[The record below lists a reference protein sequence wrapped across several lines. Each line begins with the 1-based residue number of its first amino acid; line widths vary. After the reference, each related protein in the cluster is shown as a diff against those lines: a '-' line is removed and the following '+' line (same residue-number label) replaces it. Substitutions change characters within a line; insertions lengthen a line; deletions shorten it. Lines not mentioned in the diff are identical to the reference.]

1 MSNDNECKNNTMIAG
16 VKNRNSATR
25 QDVVNAARDVSLAAH
40 RCENQAEDQNG
51 QDRLVSVFDLA
62 WNGLKVAGN
71 RARQGFNE
79 LTGDEK
85 AAQNAKRDAERAEK
99 ELGSEW
105 RHYGLSDLAV
115 DVGTTVIGGAAG
127 RLVFRGAVGLAGKAG
142 FLQNKAAVQE
152 AASGGYRLLGTLT
165 DTTESA
171 FKKAGATL
179 ASVET
184 AVGNQ
189 VKDKAA
195 DALVKIADKTNDF
208 GNAVKKEAGNLM
220 ETAER
225 TNHKSSIVAKQA
237 RETPLQFDVV
247 VSSKGAKSL
256 DAGTVSGIIGAAMMR
271 QSFSTEGQTTAK
283 STSDTRLEMRQ
294 IADELD
300 RQEKPVTTQM
310 LLDVHEQLKRRNLDK
325 GEPERQGLDVNEQ
338 KALKGIVKNMN
349 VVPDELM
356 P

>member
-1 MSNDNECKNNTMIAG
+1 MSSKDKCNNNTIIGG
-16 VKNRNSATR
+16 VQNRNSAVR
-25 QDVVNAARDVSLAAH
+25 QDVVNAARDVSLSAH
-40 RCENQAEDQNG
+40 GCDNPAEDKYG
-51 QDRLVSVFDLA
+51 QDRLVSVFDMA
-62 WNGLKVAGN
+62 WSGLKIAGS

-85 AAQNAKRDAERAEK
+85 AAKTAKIDAERAEN
-99 ELGSEW
+99 ELSGEW

-142 FLQNKAAVQE
+142 FLQNKAVVQE

-195 DALVKIADKTNDF
+195 DILVKAADKAHDLSNT
-208 GNAVKKEAGNLM
+208 AKEASNLLDA
-220 ETAER
+220 AER
-225 TNHKSSIVAKQA
+225 TNHKSSIVGRQA
-237 RETPLQFDVV
+237 RETPLQFDVIV
-247 VSSKGAKSL
+247 GKQGQKTF

-271 QSFSTEGQTTAK
+271 QSFSTEGQVTAK
-283 STSDTRLEMRQ
+283 SSSDTRIEMRQ
-294 IADELD
+294 IADELHKQD
-300 RQEKPVTTQM
+300 KPINTQM
-310 LLDVHEQLKRRNLDK
+310 LLEVHEQLKNRNLDK

-338 KALKGIVKNMN
+338 KALKKIVKNM
-349 VVPDELM
+349 VVEPDDLM